1 MKRPVRDER
10 FFDHEGQPWQVLE
23 VGKWRTETRPPTDEE
38 LERGKP
44 RRPIPCGPYTVS
56 FYRMVN
62 SDGEERKLT
71 PVEIADWTPDTDAQG
86 NRIGDPL
93 AGHRKPITE
102 SVRAGKG
109 AFRFSGDSPVS
120 KGERYHLPCGE
131 IVIGKI
137 TTGAN
142 KRGERYAE
150 VQFTNIDRDRLYY
163 LRSTVPAARPDE
175 MVKAPTAEDIE
186 RARIDGNYLTGAPEA
201 DGDPLP
207 TVPPDWID
215 SGRAQREID
224 RREAQRELRASQN
237 MRRQSRQIKAKL
249 DEVNRMGE
257 KGIDLTHELDD
268 IIERLNDAMKDAA

>member
-1 MKRPVRDER
+1 MRPVRDER
-10 FFDHEGQPWQVLE
+10 FFDPDGNCWQVLE
-23 VGKWRTETRPPTDEE
+23 VGKWRTKTVKDKANRPRTV
-38 LERGKP
+38 
-44 RRPIPCGPYTVS
+44 GPFIVS
-56 FYRMVN
+56 FYRMIN
-62 SDGEERKLT
+62 SAGEERKLT
-71 PVEIADWTPDTDAQG
+71 PQEIAGWTPDKDQG
-86 NRIGDPL
+86 GKRIGDPL

-102 SVRAGKG
+102 AVRAGKG
-109 AFRFSGDSPVS
+109 SYRFSGDSPVG

-131 IVIGKI
+131 IVVGKV

-142 KRGERYAE
+142 KRGERFAE

-201 DGDPLP
+201 GGDPLP
-207 TVPPDWID
+207 TVPPDWKD
-215 SGRAQREID
+215 SGRAQREII

-268 IIERLNDAMKDAA
+268 IIERLNGAMRDAA